1 MVSSK
6 EPDESCDS
14 DLMDD
19 ETPPLPPAE
28 GQPSIFGLL
37 GPPMDDPVQGIE
49 VKRLKTSDPS
59 TPAHGV
65 GHDPALFGQH
75 IALCSDDEL
84 DMYLK
89 EIQKRREAI
98 VDVAASGILTGDFE
112 SEVPEV

>member
-14 DLMDD
+14 DLMDE

-28 GQPSIFGLL
+28 GQPSVFGLR
-37 GPPMDDPVQGIE
+37 GPPMDDPVQG
-49 VKRLKTSDPS
+49 VKAKRLKTGDPN

-75 IALCSDDEL
+75 TQVF
-84 DMYLK
+84 
-89 EIQKRREAI
+89 QKQLLLGPVTRLPSQSL
-98 VDVAASGILTGDFE
+98 VFVAFL
-112 SEVPEV
+112 VPKLLICRKR